1 MELKNGKLLSGN
13 LNTYLNE
20 IKVWNN
26 NYNLIINN
34 GDSDNIKNIEIEKK
48 IKLNDEK
55 GITDIIEIKD
65 NIIVF

>member
-34 GDSDNIKNIEIEKK
+34 GDSDNIKNFEI
-48 IKLNDEK
+48 D
-55 GITDIIEIKD
+55 
-65 NIIVF
+65 